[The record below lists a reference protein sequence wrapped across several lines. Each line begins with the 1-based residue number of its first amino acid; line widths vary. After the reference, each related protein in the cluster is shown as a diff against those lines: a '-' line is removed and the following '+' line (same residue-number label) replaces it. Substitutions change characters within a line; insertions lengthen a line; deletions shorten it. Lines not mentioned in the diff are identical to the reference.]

1 MGLHRAPPKLW
12 PRLGGEEVRGPS
24 SEAVYTGVA
33 DTAAVSIGAADSAVV
48 ETLMAP
54 LVPGVQKP
62 PRWVGKR
69 FQDRFAAAPLV
80 ERVDGSYDSTNL
92 FWITYAFI

>member
-1 MGLHRAPPKLW
+1 MMALLYVDTTTRTGLHRAPPELW

-24 SEAVYTGVA
+24 SEAVSAGVA
-33 DTAAVSIGAADSAVV
+33 DIAADSAAV
-48 ETLMAP
+48 EPLMAP

-69 FQDRFAAAPLV
+69 FRDRFAAAPLLK
-80 ERVDGSYDSTNL
+80 E
-92 FWITYAFI
+92 